1 MSDTARAVIRAEAAA
16 LAVLAESPLSMFE
29 EAIETL
35 LAATLRPSFIVTTGL
50 GKSGFA
56 ARRLAAS
63 LSAVGA
69 PALYLH
75 PVDALHGD
83 MGALALAHA
92 VIAISRSGDTYET
105 NQFALQA
112 LPTPVIAI
120 TEGGVLASVATT
132 VLRMPV
138 LGEAR
143 ADLPLPNVS
152 AAMEGALCDAIV
164 MTMAE
169 RLPDA
174 VRFFRTVH
182 PGGSL
187 GKEQLQ

>member
-1 MSDTARAVIRAEAAA
+1 MTEAARQVIRAEAAA
-16 LAVLAESPLSMFE
+16 LSVLAESPLGGLE
-29 EAIETL
+29 TALETL
-35 LAATLRPSFIVTTGL
+35 LGATLRPSFIVTTGL

-56 ARRLAAS
+56 AKRLAAS
-63 LSAVGA
+63 LSAIGA
-69 PALYLH
+69 PALYIH

-92 VIAISRSGDTYET
+92 VVAISRSGETAET
-105 NQFALQA
+105 NLFALHA

-120 TEGGVLASVATT
+120 TQGGNLAAFANI
-132 VLRMPV
+132 VLRLPD

-152 AAMEGALCDAIV
+152 AALESALCDALV
-164 MTMAE
+164 LGLAE

-174 VRFFRTVH
+174 VKFYRTVH

-187 GKEQLQ
+187 GREFQQ